1 MEGHWTGQLRT
12 VVGENENS
20 NILITHVLLFNE
32 QQRVWIERRKI
43 VSQVSTLSSTSQ
55 KTLVPVSDG
64 ILVGVEEAGNPNANN
79 ETVTYTEIGQNVVL
93 IRTVDTESDEVVK
106 VETITLLD
114 DAATLRTRV
123 AQYFTKS
130 SLKAGRQMHTM
141 TISHQR
147 RIVTEETGVLSKFSL

>member
-1 MEGHWTGQLRT
+1 MEGHWTGQLQT
-12 VVGENENS
+12 VVGDNENS
-20 NILITHVLLFNE
+20 NILVTHVLVFD
-32 QQRVWIERRKI
+32 QRQRVWIERRKI
-43 VSQVSTLSSTSQ
+43 VSQVSTLSSTSK

-64 ILVGVEEAGNPNANN
+64 ILVGVEEAGSPNANN

-93 IRTVDTESDEVVK
+93 IRTVDTESDEIIK

-130 SLKAGRQMHTM
+130 SLKSGRKC
-141 TISHQR
+141 IR
-147 RIVTEETGVLSKFSL
+147 